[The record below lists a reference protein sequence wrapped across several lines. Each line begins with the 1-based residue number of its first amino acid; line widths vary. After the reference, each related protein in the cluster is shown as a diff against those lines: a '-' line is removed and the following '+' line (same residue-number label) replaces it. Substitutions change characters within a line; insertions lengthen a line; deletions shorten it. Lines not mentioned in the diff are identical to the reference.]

1 MSNIFLTI
9 VVVLGIATLVCG
21 LPLCCMDTYYRNKKR
36 REAEAA
42 YDNMDM
48 PKEAE
53 LPEKILTFETAM
65 KDITGTL
72 NV

>member
-1 MSNIFLTI
+1 
-9 VVVLGIATLVCG
+9 
-21 LPLCCMDTYYRNKKR
+21 MDTYYRNKKR